1 MGIRSILGW
10 TAAGIASFGAAC
22 VGYGITEGS
31 DRRIRQLRL
40 PLLPV
45 GSRPIRILHI
55 SDIHLLAR
63 QEGKL
68 AFLAG
73 LNSLRPDL
81 VINTGDNLSQA
92 EAISPLLDALGPL
105 LDVPGGLVF
114 GSNDYTAPIFKNP
127 FIYLTGRGSGRHA
140 GLLPVDDLRTG
151 LTSGQWEFV
160 EDRRTTFTIHGVTVE
175 LRGTGDA
182 HMGHADWSKVTGE
195 RGKNVDLSIGLS
207 HAPYLGVV
215 EAAAADDVDIMFC
228 GHTHGGQ
235 VCIPT
240 PWAAQEGRALTTNC
254 DLPAS
259 QAKGLSY
266 VERPQGAPLPLH
278 VSAGLGMSPFAPYR
292 FACPPE
298 VTLLTLV
305 AGE

>member
-1 MGIRSILGW
+1 MSIRSVLGW

-22 VGYGITEGS
+22 VGYGICEGS
-31 DRRIRQLRL
+31 DRHIRQLRL
-40 PLLPV
+40 PLLPA
-45 GSRPIRILHI
+45 GSHPIRILHI
-55 SDIHLLAR
+55 SDIHLMAR

-73 LNSLRPDL
+73 LSSLRPDL

-105 LDVPGGLVF
+105 LDIPGGLVF

-127 FIYLTGRGSGRHA
+127 FIYLTGRGSSRHS
-140 GLLPVDDLRTG
+140 GLLPADDLCAG
-151 LTSGQWEFV
+151 LTSGRWKFV
-160 EDRRTTFTIHGVTVE
+160 EDRRSIFSIRGISVE

-182 HMGHADWSKVTGE
+182 HIGRADWSTVAGARDKG
-195 RGKNVDLSIGLS
+195 VDLSIGLS
-207 HAPYLGVV
+207 HAPYLNLV
-215 EAAAADDVDIMFC
+215 EAAAADDVDLMFC

-254 DLPAS
+254 DLPTT

-266 VERPQGAPLPLH
+266 IERPHGAPLPLH